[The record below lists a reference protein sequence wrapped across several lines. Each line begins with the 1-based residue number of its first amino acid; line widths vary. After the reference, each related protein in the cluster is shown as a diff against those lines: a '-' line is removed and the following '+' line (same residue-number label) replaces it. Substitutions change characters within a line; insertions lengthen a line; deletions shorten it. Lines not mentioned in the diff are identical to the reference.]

1 MKIQKTPQFVLFY
14 GNNRKVQIKIYAG
27 LKPTFVVK

>member
-1 MKIQKTPQFVLFY
+1 MNITDTPKFVLYY
-14 GNNRKVQIKIYAG
+14 GNNRKVNIKLYAG